1 LVFGDTFQK
10 EYLWLKMRNDQNT
23 EGIEKEV
30 VILLSDMVGYSCRA
44 NEMTPAQI
52 QSFMLDYHRNLKAV
66 VESICGPNQL
76 IEPSAGD
83 GAVAVFEFGKKD
95 KQEVCNTAIN
105 CALEILYE
113 MAGGLIPKTRIGLFS
128 GNIIEAILD
137 EKVMRFGASF
147 SVASRLEELCT
158 YFGTS
163 LLMGRE
169 VANLQ
174 TNHKKDL
181 TSIGKITPKNF
192 SHPIHIFSV
201 YKAGI
206 HGCPND
212 ASKEQLHNFVRT
224 KNEAVE
230 LFCGNLNK
238 NIDPDFPLA
247 RQKLIKA
254 QKLFEEISGEKD
266 LATERLLQYI
276 RNNPCP
282 DEAFNQVGMK
292 IWDRGPQ
299 SSEVHLPGLSS
310 ELLKSSDPK
319 LYQTLIEETDWENKF
334 RLIWRKKGELIFQ
347 KLEKPDGIYFIDKGS
362 VAVIDKETS
371 LASTLYAGDIFGEMA
386 YFSPEG
392 VRTATITAKT
402 DIVLRRI
409 SWEDLDSLPVIKG
422 IFQKISQKRKNIL

>member
-1 LVFGDTFQK
+1 MK
-10 EYLWLKMRNDQNT
+10 KDQNT

-52 QSFMLDYHRNLKAV
+52 QSFMLDYHRNLKTV
-66 VESICGPNQL
+66 VERICGPNQL

-95 KQEVCNTAIN
+95 KHEVCNSALN
-105 CALEILYE
+105 CALVILYE
-113 MAGGLIPKTRIGLFS
+113 MAGGVIPKTRIGIFS
-128 GNIIEAILD
+128 GNIIEATLD
-137 EKVMRFGASF
+137 EKTMRFGASF

-174 TNHKKDL
+174 TRHKKYL

-206 HGCPND
+206 HGCPNN
-212 ASKEQLHNFVRT
+212 AKEEPLQNFVRT

-230 LFCGNLNK
+230 LFCGNLKK
-238 NIDPDFPLA
+238 NVEPDFPLA
-247 RQKLIKA
+247 RQKLTKA
-254 QKLFEEISGEKD
+254 QKLFEEVSGKKD

-292 IWDRGPQ
+292 IWDRETQ
-299 SSEVHLPGLSS
+299 STEVHLPGLSS
-310 ELLKSSDPK
+310 ELLKSSDSE

-334 RLIWRKKGELIFQ
+334 KLIWRKKGEQIFQ
-347 KLEKPDGIYFIDKGS
+347 KHEKPDGIYFIDKGS
-362 VAVIDKETS
+362 VIVDDEESSHTN
-371 LASTLYAGDIFGEMA
+371 TLSAGDIFGEMA
-386 YFSPEG
+386 YFSTDG
-392 VRTATITAKT
+392 VRTATITAKA

-409 SWEDLDSLPVIKG
+409 SWEDLDSLPVIKD
-422 IFQKISQKRKNIL
+422 IFQRISKKRKNIL